1 MENKELME
9 TIVRDFKGVWI
20 PKEVWLDT
28 DLNALDKIIL
38 VEIDSLDSGERG
50 CFASNK
56 YLAEFCQCSESKVSR
71 SISKLTKLGYVSV
84 KSFNGRCRVL
94 KSLLKNVQGSLG
106 KKARQT
112 CKQDSLGNNPRQP
125 RQKAEADS
133 AKKQAI
139 NIDNN
144 IDNNID
150 IKKEINKER
159 KEKSSDHFLQ
169 NDRVSLNAD
178 KKENL
183 DLEKNQVSGDI
194 HSINVK
200 ESNSSNK
207 RLNEEFNQVWDL
219 YPKKQ
224 GKKPA
229 QAAFYR
235 ARRNGTPLES
245 IISGIKSYLDYIAAK
260 KISQEYVKQGS
271 TFFNQ
276 EAWNDDWTVKNEK
289 YKFKPGYSFYNS
301 KPNYDIEAY
310 ERSSR
315 EIFEAYP
322 SGDNERRSE
331 FDQFINPKF
340 NNPIIDSE
348 EEDE

>member
-1 MENKELME
+1 MEMQNME
-9 TIVRDFKGVWI
+9 ITKNSRDFKGVWI

-38 VEIDSLDSGERG
+38 VEIDSLDSEERG

-150 IKKEINKER
+150 IKKESKKER
-159 KEKSSDHFLQ
+159 RFSPQQVES
-169 NDRVSLNAD
+169 N

-183 DLEKNQVSGDI
+183 DFEKTQVLDSA
-194 HSINVK
+194 IN
-200 ESNSSNK
+200 
-207 RLNEEFNQVWDL
+207 
-219 YPKKQ
+219 
-224 GKKPA
+224 G
-229 QAAFYR
+229 
-235 ARRNGTPLES
+235 
-245 IISGIKSYLDYIAAK
+245 K
-260 KISQEYVKQGS
+260 KISDSKESKTFDQLIEEYTTNEELRQELKEHLKVRKQKKAALTNRAIELSLSKLDKIAADDYEKIKIVQNAIMSGW
-271 TFFNQ
+271 TGFFPLKP
-276 EAWNDDWTVKNEK
+276 DEK
-289 YKFKPGYSFYNS
+289 KTMK
-301 KPNYDIEAY
+301 KANYDIEAY
-310 ERSSR
+310 ERSNR
-315 EIFEAYP
+315 ALFEAYP

>member
-1 MENKELME
+1 MEMQNME
-9 TIVRDFKGVWI
+9 ITKNSRDFKGVWI

-38 VEIDSLDSGERG
+38 VEIDSLDSEERG

-150 IKKEINKER
+150 IKNESKKER
-159 KEKSSDHFLQ
+159 RFSPQQVES
-169 NDRVSLNAD
+169 N

-183 DLEKNQVSGDI
+183 DFEKTQVLDSA
-194 HSINVK
+194 IN
-200 ESNSSNK
+200 
-207 RLNEEFNQVWDL
+207 
-219 YPKKQ
+219 
-224 GKKPA
+224 G
-229 QAAFYR
+229 
-235 ARRNGTPLES
+235 
-245 IISGIKSYLDYIAAK
+245 K
-260 KISQEYVKQGS
+260 KISDSKESKTFDQLIEEYTTNEELRQELKEHLKVRKQKKAALTNRAIELRLSKLDKFAADDYEKIKIVQNAIMSGW
-271 TFFNQ
+271 TGFFPLKP
-276 EAWNDDWTVKNEK
+276 DEK
-289 YKFKPGYSFYNS
+289 KTMK

-310 ERSSR
+310 ERSNR
-315 EIFEAYP
+315 ELFEAYP
-322 SGDNERRSE
+322 SGGNERRS
-331 FDQFINPKF
+331 DLYQFMNPKF
-340 NNPIIDSE
+340 NQNIIDLE
-348 EEDE
+348 EEND

>member
-1 MENKELME
+1 MEMQNME
-9 TIVRDFKGVWI
+9 ITQNSRDFKGVWI

-38 VEIDSLDSGERG
+38 VEIDSLDSEERG

-112 CKQDSLGNNPRQP
+112 CKQGSLGNNPRQP

-139 NIDNN
+139 NIENN
-144 IDNNID
+144 IDNKID

-159 KEKSSDHFLQ
+159 KNFSQQVES
-169 NDRVSLNAD
+169 N

-183 DLEKNQVSGDI
+183 DFEKNQVSD
-194 HSINVK
+194 SAIN
-200 ESNSSNK
+200 
-207 RLNEEFNQVWDL
+207 
-219 YPKKQ
+219 
-224 GKKPA
+224 GKT
-229 QAAFYR
+229 
-235 ARRNGTPLES
+235 N
-245 IISGIKSYLDYIAAK
+245 
-260 KISQEYVKQGS
+260 
-271 TFFNQ
+271 
-276 EAWNDDWTVKNEK
+276 
-289 YKFKPGYSFYNS
+289 
-301 KPNYDIEAY
+301 
-310 ERSSR
+310 
-315 EIFEAYP
+315 
-322 SGDNERRSE
+322 
-331 FDQFINPKF
+331 
-340 NNPIIDSE
+340 
-348 EEDE
+348 

>member
-1 MENKELME
+1 MEMQNME
-9 TIVRDFKGVWI
+9 ITKNSRDFKGVWI

-38 VEIDSLDSGERG
+38 VEIDSLDSEERG

-144 IDNNID
+144 ID
-150 IKKEINKER
+150 IKKESKKER
-159 KEKSSDHFLQ
+159 RFSPQQVES
-169 NDRVSLNAD
+169 N

-183 DLEKNQVSGDI
+183 DFEKTQVLDSA
-194 HSINVK
+194 IN
-200 ESNSSNK
+200 
-207 RLNEEFNQVWDL
+207 
-219 YPKKQ
+219 
-224 GKKPA
+224 G
-229 QAAFYR
+229 
-235 ARRNGTPLES
+235 
-245 IISGIKSYLDYIAAK
+245 K
-260 KISQEYVKQGS
+260 KISDSKESKTFDQLIEEYTTNEELRQELKEHLKVRKQKKAALTNRAIELSLSKLDKIAADDYEKIKIVQNAIMSGW
-271 TFFNQ
+271 TGFFPLKP
-276 EAWNDDWTVKNEK
+276 DEK
-289 YKFKPGYSFYNS
+289 KTMK

-310 ERSSR
+310 ERSNR
-315 EIFEAYP
+315 ELFEAYP
-322 SGDNERRSE
+322 SGGNERRS
-331 FDQFINPKF
+331 DLYQFMNPKF
-340 NNPIIDSE
+340 NQNIIDLE
-348 EEDE
+348 EEND